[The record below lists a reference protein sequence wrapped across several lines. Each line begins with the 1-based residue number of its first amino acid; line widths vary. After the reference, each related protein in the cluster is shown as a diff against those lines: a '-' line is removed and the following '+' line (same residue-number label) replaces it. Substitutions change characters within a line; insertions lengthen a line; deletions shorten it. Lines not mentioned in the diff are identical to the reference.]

1 MKWYEVGEMGEA
13 VELVV
18 ESFLE
23 GFLTNIGFAEELT
36 RLGLSV
42 EEQLEL
48 LKNQIDIHEK
58 ALLSFPQET
67 TTIH

>member
-1 MKWYEVGEMGEA
+1 MKWYEIGEMGEA

-23 GFLTNIGFAEELT
+23 GFLTDIGFAEELT

-42 EEQLEL
+42 EEQLDL
-48 LKNQIDIHEK
+48 LKRQIDIHEK
-58 ALLSFPQET
+58 ALLSFSDENG
-67 TTIH
+67 TIH

>member
-1 MKWYEVGEMGEA
+1 MKWYQVGEIGEA
-13 VELVV
+13 VDLVV

-23 GFLTNIGFAEELT
+23 GFLTDIGFAEELT

-48 LKNQIDIHEK
+48 LKEQIDIHEK
-58 ALLSFPQET
+58 ALLSFPENG
-67 TTIH
+67 TIH

>member
-1 MKWYEVGEMGEA
+1 MKWYQVGEIGEA
-13 VELVV
+13 VDLVV

-23 GFLTNIGFAEELT
+23 GFLTDIGFAEELT

-48 LKNQIDIHEK
+48 LKEQIDIHEK
-58 ALLSFPQET
+58 ALLSFPENNG
-67 TTIH
+67 TIH

>member
-23 GFLTNIGFAEELT
+23 GFLDNNGFAEELT

-48 LKNQIDIHEK
+48 LKEQIDIHEK
-58 ALLSFPQET
+58 ALLSFPEENG
-67 TTIH
+67 TIH

>member
-1 MKWYEVGEMGEA
+1 MKWYQVGEIGEA
-13 VELVV
+13 VDLVV

-23 GFLTNIGFAEELT
+23 GFLTDIGFAEELT

-48 LKNQIDIHEK
+48 LKEQIDIHEK
-58 ALLSFPQET
+58 ALLSFPQENG
-67 TTIH
+67 TIH